1 MVSGINSTVLINAAV
16 KSARNLRETP
26 EMIEKEIKKK
36 DAPLVLRQV
45 KLLLPL
51 KIFLPVYIW

>member
-16 KSARNLRETP
+16 KSARNLQETP

-36 DAPLVLRQV
+36 M
-45 KLLLPL
+45 LPW
-51 KIFLPVYIW
+51 F